1 MAVSSIDAVFQC
13 DIQKVWDTVTSL
25 ENYTWR
31 SDISRIEVISEDQ
44 FVEYAEKG
52 FPTTFTV
59 TCCEPCKRWEFDIE
73 NDNMKGHW
81 CGVFTPKGGQTE
93 VVFTEDVSVKK
104 PIMKLFVKVYLKKQ
118 QARYIADLKKA
129 LNL

>member
-1 MAVSSIDAVFQC
+1 MAVSSIKAAFQC

-25 ENYTWR
+25 ENYAWR
-31 SDISRIEVISEDQ
+31 SDISRIEVANENQ
-44 FVEYAEKG
+44 FVEYAKNG

-59 TCCEPCKRWEFDIE
+59 TCCESCKRWEFDIE

-81 CGVFTPKGGQTE
+81 SGVFTPKGGQAE

-104 PIMKLFVKVYLKKQ
+104 PIMKLFVKAYLKKQ